1 MKVSSYSHFIVRF
14 PSYFHIS
21 RIRSDTLPGVPED
34 GDTVCIVG
42 VCDEVYYNK
51 KNNRKN
57 HCKIFFQ
64 FVEYPKECTS
74 WSHGG
79 CNCVDLETG
88 RGFDLE
94 VGQWWGAG
102 FVS

>member
-51 KNNRKN
+51 KK
-57 HCKIFFQ
+57 
-64 FVEYPKECTS
+64 
-74 WSHGG
+74 
-79 CNCVDLETG
+79 
-88 RGFDLE
+88 
-94 VGQWWGAG
+94 
-102 FVS
+102 